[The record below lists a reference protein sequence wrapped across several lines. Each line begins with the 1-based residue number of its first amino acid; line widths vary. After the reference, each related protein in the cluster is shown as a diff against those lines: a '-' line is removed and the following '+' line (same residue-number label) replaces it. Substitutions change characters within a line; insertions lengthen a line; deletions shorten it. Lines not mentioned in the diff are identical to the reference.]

1 MKMIVSILL
10 LTRMS
15 LPYLEKAVARINQ
28 YLVVIVPKA
37 AVVQKPNPCLVKTD
51 LTAKL
56 RL

>member
-51 LTAKL
+51 LTAKF